1 MRIHLFIPC
10 FVDQLMPDVGVA
22 MVRVLEKLGHT
33 LVYPERQTCCGQP
46 PFNSGFSDEARE
58 VAAHQ
63 LTCFEKAEVVVGPSG
78 SCVAMMKVFYPQLF
92 AGTPQEA
99 AAQALADKTYEFSQF
114 LVDRL
119 GVTDVGATFQG
130 KVTIHDGCHGL
141 RELRIKRQPRE
152 LLRHVRGLEL
162 VEMGEAETCCG
173 FGGAFAVKMPQL
185 STAMVEVK
193 ARSILATG
201 AQAVVSCDP
210 SCLMQIGGYLK
221 RQGHAIRCLH
231 VAEVLAS

>member
-1 MRIHLFIPC
+1 M
-10 FVDQLMPDVGVA
+10 GVA

-46 PFNSGFSDEARE
+46 PFNSGFSDEARA

-78 SCVAMMKVFYPQLF
+78 SCVAMIKVFYPQLF

-99 AAQALADKTYEFSQF
+99 AAQALADKTFEFSQF

-119 GVTDVGATFQG
+119 GITDVGATFQG

-141 RELRIKRQPRE
+141 RELRIKRQPR
-152 LLRHVRGLEL
+152 
-162 VEMGEAETCCG
+162 
-173 FGGAFAVKMPQL
+173 
-185 STAMVEVK
+185 
-193 ARSILATG
+193 
-201 AQAVVSCDP
+201 
-210 SCLMQIGGYLK
+210 
-221 RQGHAIRCLH
+221 
-231 VAEVLAS
+231 